1 MLCDRYEA
9 RGDALLRAIAYAPCA
24 IPYLD
29 IAPLAAK
36 CDAWLTRGECKDER
50 FYRFLCE
57 VIGFD

>member
-29 IAPLAAK
+29 IAPLAAQ